1 MERPGKPRHRREGRR
16 LSEREVSES
25 NLRTIERCLDFARHD
40 TGNGRREPALC
51 LRRVVVKLARMTRA
65 LTGMTSLDYY
75 GIEELL
81 TEEERAARDGAR
93 RFVQEEVVREIV
105 PFHRAGKFPDHLIPR
120 MGALGFYAPY
130 LKGNGCAGLSYTAYG
145 LIMQEL
151 ERADSGLRS
160 LASVQ
165 GPLVI
170 HAIHSFA
177 TPEQQVRWLPGLVSG
192 KLIGCF
198 ALTEHGHG
206 SDPGG
211 METSAKRE
219 GDHYILNGSKCWIG
233 NASIADIKVVWAKDG
248 DGRVGGFVVEKDAPG
263 FRAHDIEGKFSLRMS
278 RTSECWFENCRIPG
292 ENRLPK
298 ASGLGAPLSCLSHAR
313 AGIAWGVIGAA
324 IDCYE
329 TALAYAKSREQFGR
343 PIAGFQLVQQKLV
356 WMAQEITKAQ
366 LLALRLTRMME
377 VGSARP
383 AQISLAK
390 RNNVW
395 MALECA
401 RKGRDILG
409 AAGITDRYPVI
420 RHLMNLETVS
430 TYEGT
435 HDIHTLVVGRDIT
448 GINAFGG

>member
-1 MERPGKPRHRREGRR
+1 
-16 LSEREVSES
+16 
-25 NLRTIERCLDFARHD
+25 
-40 TGNGRREPALC
+40 
-51 LRRVVVKLARMTRA
+51 
-65 LTGMTSLDYY
+65 MTSLDYY

-81 TEEERAARDGAR
+81 TDDERAARDRTR
-93 RFVQEEVVREIV
+93 RFVQEEVMPEIV
-105 PFHRAGKFPDHLIPR
+105 ACHRAAKFPDKVRPR
-120 MGALGFYAPY
+120 MGALRLFAPY
-130 LKGNGCAGLSYTAYG
+130 LKEHGCAGLSYTAYG

-165 GPLVI
+165 GPLVT

-177 TPEQQVRWLPGLVSG
+177 TAEQQARWLSGLVSG

-211 METSAKRE
+211 METRATRD

-233 NASIADIKVVWAKDG
+233 NASIADVKVVWAKDD

-263 FRAHDIEGKFSLRMS
+263 FRAQDIEGKFSLRMS
-278 RTSECWFENCRIPG
+278 RTGECWFETCRIPA

-298 ASGLGAPLSCLSHAR
+298 ASGLRAPLSCLSQAR
-313 AGIAWGVIGAA
+313 VGIAWGVIGAA

-343 PIAGFQLVQQKLV
+343 PIAGFQLQQRKLAE
-356 WMAQEITKAQ
+356 MITEITKAQ

-377 VGSARP
+377 AGNARP
-383 AQISLAK
+383 QQISLAK
-390 RNNVW
+390 RNNAW
-395 MALECA
+395 MALQCA
-401 RKGRDILG
+401 RQARDILG
-409 AAGITDRYPVI
+409 AVGITDRYSVI
-420 RHLMNLETVS
+420 RHLMNLESVY

-435 HDIHTLVVGRDIT
+435 HDIHTLIVGHDVT
-448 GINAFGG
+448 GLDAFGG